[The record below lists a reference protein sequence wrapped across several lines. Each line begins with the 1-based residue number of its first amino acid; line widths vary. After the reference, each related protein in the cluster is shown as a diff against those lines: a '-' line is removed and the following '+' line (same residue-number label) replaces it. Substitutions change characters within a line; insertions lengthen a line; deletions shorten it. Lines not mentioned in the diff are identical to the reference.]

1 MKIVQK
7 GNKQLRIKDEHLE
20 AKLKAGY
27 VEIDEKTGKPVKVKN
42 KEPDVKVLET
52 EIKALKAENAEL
64 KAQVDALTSAK
75 TEQ

>member
-42 KEPDVKVLET
+42 KEPDVKVLEA

-64 KAQVDALTSAK
+64 KEQIKTLSEKK